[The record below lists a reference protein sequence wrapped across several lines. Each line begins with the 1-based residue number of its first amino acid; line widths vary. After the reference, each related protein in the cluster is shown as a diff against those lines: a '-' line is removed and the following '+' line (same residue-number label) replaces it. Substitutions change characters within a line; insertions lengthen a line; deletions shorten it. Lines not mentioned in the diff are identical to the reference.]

1 MEICSIIID
10 DEPHAISELEDMIK
24 ITPGIGLLGSF
35 YNVNDAVE
43 FLSESHH
50 VDIIFSDIDMP
61 LINGISAANILKTYC
76 DYLIYVTAHRNF
88 AIDAFGVNAAGYLL
102 KPVSMEAFVTKI
114 AEITLD
120 IRNPKRDDDQNL
132 IFIKGSHKNAF
143 IKLTLSDIVRIE
155 AMLNYVKIYTLKGDE
170 ITYVGLKKLED
181 LLKKKANFFR
191 ISKSSIINLNFM
203 DRVDGHVVKLNDGG
217 AFTIGEKYRD
227 AFHEFL
233 RKRTLNS

>member
-24 ITPGIGLLGSF
+24 RTPGIRLLGSF

-43 FLSESHH
+43 FLSDGNH

-61 LINGISAANILKTYC
+61 LINGISAAKILKTYC
-76 DYLIYVTAHRNF
+76 DYLIFVTAHRDF
-88 AIDAFGVNAAGYLL
+88 AIDAFGVNATGYLL
-102 KPVSMEAFVTKI
+102 KPVSTEAFVAKI
-114 AEITLD
+114 AEIALD
-120 IRNPKRDDDQNL
+120 IKNPKQNDDKDL

-143 IKLTLSDIVRIE
+143 IKLALSDIIRIE
-155 AMLNYVKIYTLKGDE
+155 AMLNYVKIYTQKGEE
-170 ITYVGLKKLED
+170 ITYVVLKKLED
-181 LLKKKANFFR
+181 LLKKKGNFFR
-191 ISKSSIINLNFM
+191 ISKSSIINLDFM
-203 DRVDGHVVKLNDGG
+203 DRVDGNVIKLNDGG

>member
-10 DEPHAISELEDMIK
+10 DEPHAISELEDLVK
-24 ITPGIGLLGSF
+24 RTPGIGLLGSF
-35 YNVNDAVE
+35 CNVNDAVE
-43 FLSESHH
+43 FLSEGHR

-61 LINGISAANILKTYC
+61 LLNGISAAKILKTYC
-76 DYLIYVTAHRNF
+76 DYLIYVTAHRDF

-102 KPVSMEAFVTKI
+102 KPVSTESFVNKV
-114 AEITLD
+114 AEIAQD
-120 IRNPKRDDDQNL
+120 IRNLKRDDDQNL

-143 IKLTLSDIVRIE
+143 IKLAFSDIIRIE
-155 AMLNYVKIYTLKGDE
+155 AMLNYVKIYTQKGDE

-181 LLKKKANFFR
+181 LLRKKGNFFR
-191 ISKSSIINLNFM
+191 ISKSSIINLDFM
-203 DRVDGHVVKLNDGG
+203 DRVDGHVVKLNNGG

-233 RKRTLNS
+233 RKRTLNL

>member
-1 MEICSIIID
+1 MEICCIIID

-24 ITPGIGLLGSF
+24 KTPGISLLGSF
-35 YNVNDAVE
+35 YNVNDAWE
-43 FLSESHH
+43 FLSENHQ

-61 LINGISAANILKTYC
+61 VINGISAAKILKTYC

-88 AIDAFGVNAAGYLL
+88 AIDAFVVNAAGYLL
-102 KPVSMEAFVTKI
+102 KPISLDSFVTKI
-114 AEITLD
+114 TEISQN
-120 IRNPKRDDDQNL
+120 IRNRKQDNEEDL
-132 IFIKGSHKNAF
+132 IFIKGGHKNSF
-143 IKLTLSDIVRIE
+143 IKLAFSDIIRIE

-181 LLKKKANFFR
+181 LLKKKSNFFR

-203 DRVDGHVVKLNDGG
+203 DRIDGHVVKLNDGG
-217 AFTIGEKYRD
+217 VFTIGEKYRD

-233 RKRTLNS
+233 RKRTLNP